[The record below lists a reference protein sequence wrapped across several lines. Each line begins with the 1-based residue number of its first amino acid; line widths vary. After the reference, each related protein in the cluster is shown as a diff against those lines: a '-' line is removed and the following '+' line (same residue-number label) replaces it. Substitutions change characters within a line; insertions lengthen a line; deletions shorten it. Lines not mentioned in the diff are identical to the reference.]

1 MSRRLVVVPEPED
14 VHRAFA
20 DQLLA
25 LIRASQ
31 VGDSVVRLILPIGPT
46 AQYPLVASATNAEQL
61 SWRNVRVVL
70 MDEYLDW
77 HGRPL
82 PVTDPLSFQGQ
93 FKSFLAMIDAPLRLA
108 DEHWVIP
115 DPFDID
121 RVDRFIDGIGGID
134 TCFGGVGVH
143 GHVAFNEPPV
153 SRYGRV
159 TLEDFALSG
168 CRVVALAPETITIN
182 ALRAAGGRFE
192 GFPTMA
198 VTIGMRHILGAAT
211 VRLYC
216 DGGTRQQEA
225 IHKFAIGQAE
235 VDWPVSLLHDHPDCV
250 LTADSLAAAR
260 ATARSTRTES
270 R

>member
-1 MSRRLVVVPEPED
+1 MVGRLAVVPDAND

-20 DQLLA
+20 DDL
-25 LIRASQ
+25 LIRLRAAQ
-31 VGDSVVRLILPIGPT
+31 IDGALLRLILPIGPT
-46 AQYPLVASATNAEQL
+46 AQYPLIAQATNSEEL

-82 PVTDPLSFQGQ
+82 PNTDPLSFRGQ
-93 FKSFLAMIDAPLRLA
+93 FEAFLESIDGRLRLA

-121 RVDRFIDGIGGID
+121 RVDRFIEQIGGID

-159 TLEDFALSG
+159 PLDEFAISG
-168 CRVVALAPETITIN
+168 CRVVMLAPETITIN

-198 VTIGMRHILGAAT
+198 VTIGMRHILGAAS

-225 IHKFAIGQAE
+225 IRQFSQGTPNVE
-235 VDWPVSLLHDHPDCV
+235 WPVSLLTQHPDCV
-250 LTADSLAAAR
+250 LTADSLSAALAIR
-260 ATARSTRTES
+260 
-270 R
+270 